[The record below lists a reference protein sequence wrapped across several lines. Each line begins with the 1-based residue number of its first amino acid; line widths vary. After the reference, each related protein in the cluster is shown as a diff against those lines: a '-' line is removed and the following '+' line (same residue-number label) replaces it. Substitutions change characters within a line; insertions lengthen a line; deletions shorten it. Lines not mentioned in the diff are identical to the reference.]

1 LAGPTPAIASID
13 FSAPD
18 GRRGLESQAPRHRQH
33 GQAEGHPAMAT
44 ITAAMVKDL
53 RESTGAGMMDC
64 KAALTE
70 TGGDMTAAQD
80 WLRKKGLS
88 KAAKKAGRVAA
99 EGLISAVTKGT
110 KGVVVEVN
118 SETDF
123 VARNEHF
130 QGLVKMIGQVAL
142 DVGADIEKIKAAKI
156 GNITV
161 EAAIADAIATIG
173 ENMTLRRAASLEVGK
188 GVVSSYIHNSV
199 IEGAGKMGVIVA
211 LESAGKADELATLGR
226 QLAMHVAAANP
237 QAVEPSGLPAD
248 LVKREKDVLADK
260 YRQQGKPENMIE
272 KIVESGLKTFYK
284 EVCLLEQA
292 FIHDS
297 GKSVAQ
303 ALKEAE
309 GKVGGPVKIA
319 GFVRYALG
327 EGIEKQESDFAAEV
341 AAASGKK

>member
-1 LAGPTPAIASID
+1 
-13 FSAPD
+13 
-18 GRRGLESQAPRHRQH
+18 
-33 GQAEGHPAMAT
+33 MAT

-70 TGGDMTAAQD
+70 TGGDLTAAQD

-99 EGLISAVTKGT
+99 EGLIGAMTAGN
-110 KGVVVEVN
+110 KGVLVEVN

-130 QGLVKMIGQVAL
+130 QGLVKMIAQVAL
-142 DVGADIEKIKAAKI
+142 DVGADVEKIKAAKV
-156 GNITV
+156 GSITV
-161 EAAIADAIATIG
+161 EAAISDSIATIG
-173 ENMTLRRAASLEVGK
+173 ENQTLRRAASLEVAQ
-188 GVVSSYIHNSV
+188 GVVSSYIHGAV

-211 LESAGKADELATLGR
+211 LESSGKSDELAVLGR

-237 QAVEPSGLPAD
+237 QAIDPSGLDPE

-260 YRQQGKPENMIE
+260 YRQQGKPENVIE
-272 KIVESGLKTFYK
+272 KIVESGLKTYYK

-309 GKVGGPVKIA
+309 GKVGGPIKVA

-327 EGIEKQESDFAAEV
+327 EGIEKEETDFAAEV

>member
-1 LAGPTPAIASID
+1 
-13 FSAPD
+13 
-18 GRRGLESQAPRHRQH
+18 
-33 GQAEGHPAMAT
+33 
-44 ITAAMVKDL
+44 MVKDL

-70 TGGDMTAAQD
+70 TGGDMQAAQD

-99 EGLISAVTKGT
+99 EGLIGALTAGT
-110 KGVVVEVN
+110 KGVLVEVN

-123 VARNEHF
+123 VARNGQF
-130 QGLVKMIGQVAL
+130 QGLVKMIAQVAIGVGP
-142 DVGADIEKIKAAKI
+142 DVEKIKAAKVGDVTI
-156 GNITV
+156 ET
-161 EAAIADAIATIG
+161 AIADAIATIG

-188 GVVSSYIHNSV
+188 GVVSSYVHNAV

-211 LESAGKADELATLGR
+211 LESTGKTDELAQLGR

-237 QAVEPSGLPAD
+237 LAIDPSGLD
-248 LVKREKDVLADK
+248 QELVKREKDVLADK
-260 YRQQGKPENMIE
+260 YRQQGKPENVIE
-272 KIVESGLKTFYK
+272 KIVDSGLKTYYK

-297 GKSVAQ
+297 GKSVSQ

-309 GKVGGPVKIA
+309 GKIGAPVKIA

-327 EGIEKQESDFAAEV
+327 EGIERQESDFAAEV